1 MVCGANQEYDI
12 RASCP
17 ATCLNL
23 NGNND
28 CGIVTPTEGCFCK
41 SGFVLDSNN
50 NCVSS
55 SSCGCTYPD
64 GSGVL
69 SVSFIGN

>member
-1 MVCGANQEYDI
+1 MVCGANQVYDI
-12 RASCP
+12 RAKCP
-17 ATCLNL
+17 ATCLYL

-28 CGIVTPTEGCFCK
+28 CGIISAVEGCFCQT
-41 SGFVLDSNN
+41 GFVLDSNN
-50 NCVSS
+50 NCVGI

-69 SVSFIGN
+69 AVNSI